1 MSRSN
6 ADITVAISTIG
17 TGIERLRL
25 PEACAGLTYLILVQ
39 QPPSQITTPEVKRA
53 DVRVETLPSVGL
65 SHSRNA
71 AIDLCETP
79 FLLFADDDMA
89 LNPKG
94 ISTLAAHLEQD
105 TELALAAGWRDA
117 AFHAYRRSKQQ
128 HALTLFNSGRVCAPE
143 FMVRVDKVKQS
154 NLRFDTGF
162 GVGAPLPTGED
173 YIFVTD
179 LLKRGL
185 KAQSFPIKTGHHI
198 GDSTGRNWQDATLL
212 HARRAVLSRVFGPRA
227 PLVACAYALRHYRKF
242 NGPDAAFAFCCD
254 RLEPTTSHDTSQG
267 RR

>member
-1 MSRSN
+1 MSRSD

-17 TGIERLRL
+17 AGIERLRL
-25 PEACAGLTYLILVQ
+25 PEAHAGLTYLILVQ
-39 QPPSQITTPEVKRA
+39 QPPSQITTPEVNRP

-79 FLLFADDDMA
+79 FLLFADDDMV

-94 ISTLAAHLEQD
+94 ISALANQLKQD
-105 TELALAAGWRDA
+105 TDLALAAGWRDG
-117 AFHAYRRSKQQ
+117 AFHTYRRSKQR

-143 FMVRVDKVKQS
+143 FMVRMDKIKQS

-162 GVGAPLPTGED
+162 GVGTPLPTGED

-185 KAQSFPIKTGHHI
+185 KAQSFPIKTGQHI
-198 GDSTGRNWQDATLL
+198 GDSTGQIWQNAALL

-227 PLVACAYALRHYRKF
+227 PLVACAYTLRHYRKF
-242 NGPDAAFAFCCD
+242 NGLGAAFAFCCD
-254 RLEPTTSHDTSQG
+254 RLEPTTSPDRSEG
-267 RR
+267 RK